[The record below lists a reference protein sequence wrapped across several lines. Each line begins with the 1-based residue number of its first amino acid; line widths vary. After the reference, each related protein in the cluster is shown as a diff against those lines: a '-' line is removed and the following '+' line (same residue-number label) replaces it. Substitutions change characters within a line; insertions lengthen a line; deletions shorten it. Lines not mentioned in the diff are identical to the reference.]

1 MPELTQ
7 EALTDLL
14 KKAGEDGA
22 KAGAEAAVRAM
33 NTVDPQDRP
42 AGSASP
48 VGSNVNLKRP
58 QKISLAKAIIAMR
71 EGTWRDSGLEN
82 ELSEATKEKYGFAE
96 PKSFAL
102 PSNPEAWSDVLEAT
116 DAPIEGRKALRE
128 WAVRAMSE
136 GTTSAG
142 GALVPAQYLQDLFV
156 LSPQTA
162 VAFRNAPGVESMP
175 VNSNVVYLPRET
187 VMPSSA
193 AYAEAGTIS
202 ATDATFAQQ
211 AITIKKQAA
220 YSQFSNEL
228 LADATP
234 AFEAYIAKTLARSLA
249 LFQDLQFLEGSGS
262 GNNVT
267 GLGSYSG
274 LTTGYTAATNGDSYS
289 AAGAADL
296 LINLV
301 FALRIAGVEPSAWI
315 MHPRTLQSVSK
326 IKDSQNRYVV
336 ESIGGVFGA
345 PVAIPNT
352 GQLQT
357 AIGPTPP
364 VWRAQLLGIP
374 VLLTSQIP
382 INETQGSSNVSSH
395 LYIGDFSFARV
406 LDRQSI
412 EMSISEHIAFT
423 TDQTA
428 VRVTARSAPV
438 LLAPAAFTKQVGIIP

>member
-1 MPELTQ
+1 MPEITQ

-22 KAGAEAAVRAM
+22 KAGADAAIRAM

-42 AGSASP
+42 GQGSAP
-48 VGSNVNLKRP
+48 VSNVNFKRP
-58 QKISLAKAIIAMR
+58 ARISLAKAIIALR
-71 EGTWRDSGLEN
+71 EGNWKHAPLEQ
-82 ELSEATKEKYGFAE
+82 ELSDAAKEKYGSDE
-96 PKSFAL
+96 PRGFAL
-102 PSNPEAWSDVLEAT
+102 PSNPFPLSDVLEAAN
-116 DAPIEGRKALRE
+116 APVEGRAALRDY
-128 WAVRAMSE
+128 AVRAMSE

-156 LSPQTA
+156 LSLQTG
-162 VAFRNAPGVESMP
+162 VAFRNAPGVESIP
-175 VNSNVVYLPRET
+175 VASNVVYLPRET

-193 AYAEAGTIS
+193 AYAEAGTLS

-211 AITIKKQAA
+211 SITIKKQAA

-267 GLGSYSG
+267 GMGSYSG

-296 LINLV
+296 LINLL
-301 FALRIAGVEPSAWI
+301 FSLRIAGVEPNAWI
-315 MHPRTLQSVSK
+315 MHPRVLQSVSK

-345 PVAIPNT
+345 PVAIPNV

-357 AIGPTPP
+357 AIMPTPP

-382 INETQGSSNVSSH
+382 ITETQGSATNATHV
-395 LYIGDFSFARV
+395 YVGDFSFARV
-406 LDRQSI
+406 LDRQTI
-412 EMSISEHIAFT
+412 EMAISEHIAFT

-428 VRVTARSAPV
+428 VRVTGRAAPV